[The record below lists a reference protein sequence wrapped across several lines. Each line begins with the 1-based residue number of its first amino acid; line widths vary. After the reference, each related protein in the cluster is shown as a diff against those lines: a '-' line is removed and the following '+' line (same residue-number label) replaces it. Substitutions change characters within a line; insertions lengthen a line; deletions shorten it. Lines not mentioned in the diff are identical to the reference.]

1 MGTALAVIGLVSAVF
16 SGVKQH
22 KISKEQKKQNKIQ
35 NKIAAIKR
43 SRDTKK
49 QIAASRIQIAQQQAM
64 GFNLGVE
71 GSTSVQGAVSGITG
85 DTATSIGASNL
96 QAVGQGLQAA
106 SQDRISG
113 LQGQI
118 GISNAIG
125 SIATSIAGS
134 PQAQA
139 GIEDFF
145 GFGEVA

>member
-1 MGTALAVIGLVSAVF
+1 MGTAALIITAASAVF
-16 SGVKQH
+16 SGIKQR
-22 KISKEQKKQNKIQ
+22 KISKEQKKQNKIS
-35 NKIAAIKR
+35 NKIAAIGR
-43 SRDTKK
+43 RRNVKK

-71 GSTSVQGAVSGITG
+71 GSTSVQGAVAGITG
-85 DTATSIGASNL
+85 DTATSVGTSNL
-96 QAVGQGLQAA
+96 QLVGQGFLAD
-106 SQDRISG
+106 SQNRISE

-125 SIATSIAGS
+125 SVAGSIAGS

-145 GFGEVA
+145 GFGG